1 MPLQSPSINCGC
13 GVPRDKDKN
22 LGSVGKCDR
31 MQRYIRQ
38 DIIWNVVDE
47 NEKKRQTAKKV
58 ESQIA
63 PAPLIEIGIGGAV
76 PRAVLASMLGQL
88 PGFTHGMQRAPFR
101 RGWLSWSIPPLE
113 KTARYRRGARAVWLR
128 AKNAIAVRRASP
140 KSDRGSACA
149 RTPSS
154 PTVNRYVS

>member
-1 MPLQSPSINCGC
+1 MSLKSPSINCGR
-13 GVPRDKDKN
+13 GVTRDKDKD

-47 NEKKRQTAKKV
+47 DEKERQTAKKV

-63 PAPLIEIGIGGAV
+63 PALLIEIGIGGAV

-88 PGFTHGMQRAPFR
+88 PGFTHWMQRAPFR
-101 RGWLSWSIPPLE
+101 RRWLSWSMPPL
-113 KTARYRRGARAVWLR
+113 R
-128 AKNAIAVRRASP
+128 KNDPLSTRRACCL
-140 KSDRGSACA
+140 A
-149 RTPSS
+149 PS
-154 PTVNRYVS
+154 